1 MQKKLKIKKGDT
13 VKVIAGAALGQE
25 GVILDVDAKK
35 ERVFIEG
42 LSIVNKKHVKP
53 QSDKSNPD
61 GGIVDKDRSIHV
73 SNVMLVHN
81 GETTK
86 VGRRIGENNKLIR
99 FAKKTGEE
107 I

>member
-1 MQKKLKIKKGDT
+1 MNIAKGMNVRVISGNHKGKEGKVLYVIPKKNRIIIEGINIIKKHT
-13 VKVIAGAALGQE
+13 RPTQE
-25 GVILDVDAKK
+25 NPKGGVVEK
-35 ERVFIEG
+35 EG
-42 LSIVNKKHVKP
+42 
-53 QSDKSNPD
+53 
-61 GGIVDKDRSIHV
+61 SIHV